1 MFLFL
6 VLRGIPTDCEKQ
18 RDEILNF
25 YDEEVDVN
33 REVPQCKPD
42 GSFDDIQ
49 CSVAT
54 GECWCVYYNN
64 IEIPGSRTR
73 GKPSCSPTGKR

>member
-1 MFLFL
+1 M
-6 VLRGIPTDCEKQ
+6 K
-18 RDEILNF
+18 RD
-25 YDEEVDVN
+25 
-33 REVPQCKPD
+33 VPQCKPD

-64 IEIPGSRTR
+64 VEVLGTKTQ
-73 GKPSCSPTGKR
+73 GKPSCSQTGKIVMVIRKAEERS

>member
-1 MFLFL
+1 M
-6 VLRGIPTDCEKQ
+6 K
-18 RDEILNF
+18 RD
-25 YDEEVDVN
+25 
-33 REVPQCKPD
+33 VPQCKPD

-64 IEIPGSRTR
+64 VEVLGTKTQ
-73 GKPSCSPTGKR
+73 GKPSCSQTGKIAMVIRKADPPQVGLM